1 MALTDEILAT
11 LASTDFH
18 SMSYEPTERF
28 GVKSFYFSS
37 SISFEEESKVR

>member
-18 SMSYEPTERF
+18 SMFYEPTERF